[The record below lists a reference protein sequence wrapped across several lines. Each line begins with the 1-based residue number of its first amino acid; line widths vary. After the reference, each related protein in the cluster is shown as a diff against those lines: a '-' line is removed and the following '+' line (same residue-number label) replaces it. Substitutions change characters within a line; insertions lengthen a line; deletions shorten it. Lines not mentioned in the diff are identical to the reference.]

1 MALAQVIDVRDV
13 GERRWAE
20 WWALPSH
27 DVELGAALLAV
38 FDAWDGDD
46 SMVTWSVH
54 EQFKALDR
62 RLMAYEDWCADL
74 GIQPA
79 LRVRRSL
86 RAVDGERDQVGR
98 LCGDCHGSGI
108 VVDDDGS
115 VSGEVGTLIDCGCTS
130 VPCLG
135 PGVLVVCSTALER
148 PLTTD
153 ERQVALMVE
162 YLAHC
167 YATGTDPAWCLT
179 CGAYVAESVAACSC
193 EF

>member
-1 MALAQVIDVRDV
+1 MALAETIDVRDV

-54 EQFKALDR
+54 EQFKAVGH
-62 RLMAYEDWCADL
+62 RLLAYEDWCADL

-79 LRVRRSL
+79 RRVQSL
-86 RAVDGERDQVGR
+86 RAVDGEHDQPAR
-98 LCGDCHGSGI
+98 LCGDCHGSGM
-108 VVDDDGS
+108 VLDDDGS
-115 VSGEVGTLIDCGCTS
+115 VSGKVGTLIDCGCTN

-135 PGVLVVCSTALER
+135 TGVLAVCSTALGR
-148 PLTTD
+148 ALTTN

-167 YATGTDPAWCLT
+167 YATGTHPDWCLD
-179 CGAYVAESVAACSC
+179 CGAYVGESLVACSC
-193 EF
+193 EP